1 MNDAQLRGA
10 LDQIDAKA
18 NAEIAV
24 NNAAAGSGSLPA
36 LTSGKS
42 SANSGSS
49 NRKTS
54 APMKD
59 DDVVKWADSLNKE
72 AAEKYSEDE
81 NFKILQPNGYAQ
93 YKANKTAADFII
105 LRILNST
112 LSNEQKSYL
121 LFDKFGITENEVN
134 NVLNDK
140 HYTR

>member
-1 MNDAQLRGA
+1 
-10 LDQIDAKA
+10 
-18 NAEIAV
+18 
-24 NNAAAGSGSLPA
+24 
-36 LTSGKS
+36 
-42 SANSGSS
+42 
-49 NRKTS
+49 
-54 APMKD
+54 MKD

-112 LSNEQKSYL
+112 LTNEQKSYL